1 MKNKR
6 TIYRGRKMAEK
17 LFDVYEKRIEA
28 IRMVLITNIFGIA
41 AIANYKK
48 PKKTK

>member
-1 MKNKR
+1 MRNKR

-17 LFDVYEKRIEA
+17 LFDVYEKRIET
-28 IRMVLITNIFGIA
+28 IYKVLLTIMFGIG
-41 AIANYKK
+41 AISNYKK